1 MGRPLLLLRL
11 EGPLQSWG
19 VRARWEIRDTQPE
32 PTKSG
37 IVGLLGC
44 SLGYPRQDSRMVD
57 ELDKGLRM
65 GVRVENPGRILEDY
79 HTITDYLPTANSGF
93 KHSGIRVGKDLQRI
107 VDNPESVPAT
117 ILSQR
122 FYLEDAAFLV
132 ILETRD
138 AVPDLLAKCADAVQ
152 NPVWPIFLGR
162 KCCIPSRPVFEEL
175 TDSYGSIDEAI
186 EKHPWKWEAQ
196 PQRAHRPEN
205 VTALVE
211 VDDEDVSELATRQ
224 DKVLKSPTRQYG
236 MRYVRSTRVAI
247 SDKGA

>member
-107 VDNPESVPAT
+107 VDNPEFLQGRRPLHRGAPLQRGLNFNLLLAACPPSVESSAPM
-117 ILSQR
+117 I
-122 FYLEDAAFLV
+122 
-132 ILETRD
+132 
-138 AVPDLLAKCADAVQ
+138 AVPLVL
-152 NPVWPIFLGR
+152 
-162 KCCIPSRPVFEEL
+162 PSRRCSGL
-175 TDSYGSIDEAI
+175 
-186 EKHPWKWEAQ
+186 
-196 PQRAHRPEN
+196 RPSCK
-205 VTALVE
+205 AFQ
-211 VDDEDVSELATRQ
+211 AW
-224 DKVLKSPTRQYG
+224 
-236 MRYVRSTRVAI
+236 
-247 SDKGA
+247 